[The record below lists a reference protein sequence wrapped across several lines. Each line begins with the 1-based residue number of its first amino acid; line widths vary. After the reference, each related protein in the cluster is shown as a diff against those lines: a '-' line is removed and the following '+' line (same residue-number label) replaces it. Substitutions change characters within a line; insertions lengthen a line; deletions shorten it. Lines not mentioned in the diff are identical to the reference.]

1 MNYFTVK
8 SYIRLV
14 GGVCDE
20 KGVPKM
26 TPEEIDNCDEKF
38 CLVDQSGE
46 CKLEIG
52 KWDLPIKKP
61 TVWDLKALIS
71 KDDLIRERKMFLKK
85 NYEENLHHLLMKKD
99 FLKKLYPDLD
109 KKIEEYVNEV
119 VQSEN

>member
-8 SYIRLV
+8 CYIRLL
-14 GGVCDE
+14 GNITDE
-20 KGVPKM
+20 RGVPKM

-46 CKLEIG
+46 CNLEIG

-71 KDDLIRERKMFLKK
+71 KDDLIRERRLYLKK
-85 NYEENLHHLLMKKD
+85 NYDENIHHLLMKKS
-99 FLKKLYPDLD
+99 FLKKLFPNLDLLIQEE
-109 KKIEEYVNEV
+109 IEET